1 MPDTSQSQS
10 SKIAK
15 NQSNENLSL
24 SISLSNGVSASNVLD
39 ALDVAAERLSIVRY
53 VFLVQIEDG
62 IASASQ
68 RSSLEYA
75 DAVLMGWPDR
85 DNRDVVT
92 PENSETIDKINKN
105 LQKME
110 SNIAEFSKFER
121 ASLIDN
127 MSEVLVEITECVA
140 NIRGVFQP
148 DFALPTFE
156 EIKRVVQDEWN
167 EEMGNINPDKA
178 NVASSVID
186 EAKADDAA
194 DASNASNASNA
205 NNTRNVRNAFRTN

>member
-15 NQSNENLSL
+15 NQSSEDLSL
-24 SISLSNGVSASNVLD
+24 SISLSSGVGASNVLD

-127 MSEVLVEITECVA
+127 MSEVLVGITECVA

-186 EAKADDAA
+186 EVKADDAA
-194 DASNASNASNA
+194 DAANA
-205 NNTRNVRNAFRTN
+205 

>member
-92 PENSETIDKINKN
+92 PENSETIDEVNKN

-110 SNIAEFSKFER
+110 SNIAEFSKLER
-121 ASLIDN
+121 ASLVDN

-148 DFALPTFE
+148 DFDLPTFE

-194 DASNASNASNA
+194 DASNASNANNA
-205 NNTRNVRNAFRTN
+205 RNVRNASRTN

>member
-15 NQSNENLSL
+15 NQSNEDL
-24 SISLSNGVSASNVLD
+24 SLSNGVGASNVLD

-75 DAVLMGWPDR
+75 DSVLMGWPDR

-127 MSEVLVEITECVA
+127 MSEVLVEITKCVA

-186 EAKADDAA
+186 EVKADDAS
-194 DASNASNASNA
+194 DAANA
-205 NNTRNVRNAFRTN
+205 

>member
-15 NQSNENLSL
+15 NQSNEDL
-24 SISLSNGVSASNVLD
+24 SLSNGVGASNVLD

-178 NVASSVID
+178 NVASSIID

>member
-15 NQSNENLSL
+15 NQSNEDL
-24 SISLSNGVSASNVLD
+24 SLSNGVGASNVLD

-53 VFLVQIEDG
+53 VFLVQIDDG

-186 EAKADDAA
+186 EVKADDAA
-194 DASNASNASNA
+194 DAANA
-205 NNTRNVRNAFRTN
+205 

>member
-15 NQSNENLSL
+15 NQSNEDLSL
-24 SISLSNGVSASNVLD
+24 SSGVGASNVLD

-62 IASASQ
+62 IASASK

-186 EAKADDAA
+186 EVKADDAA
-194 DASNASNASNA
+194 DAANA
-205 NNTRNVRNAFRTN
+205 

>member
-15 NQSNENLSL
+15 NQSNEDL
-24 SISLSNGVSASNVLD
+24 SLSNGVGASNVLD

-121 ASLIDN
+121 TSLIDN

-186 EAKADDAA
+186 EVKADDAA
-194 DASNASNASNA
+194 DAANA
-205 NNTRNVRNAFRTN
+205 

>member
-1 MPDTSQSQS
+1 MPDTSQL
-10 SKIAK
+10 SKTHK
-15 NQSNENLSL
+15 ERFNGFV
-24 SISLSNGVSASNVLD
+24 SISNSNVFD
-39 ALDVAAERLSIVRY
+39 ALDIAAERLSIVRY

-85 DNRDVVT
+85 DNRDVIM
-92 PENSETIDKINKN
+92 PDSNETVESINCN

-110 SNIAEFSKFER
+110 SNILEFSKLER
-121 ASLIDN
+121 AGLVDN
-127 MSEVLVEITECVA
+127 MSEVLVAITECVA

-148 DFALPTFE
+148 DFPLPTFE

-178 NVASSVID
+178 NVASSVIS
-186 EAKADDAA
+186 EAKADDEE
-194 DASNASNASNA
+194 DAKAQVNE
-205 NNTRNVRNAFRTN
+205 

>member
-15 NQSNENLSL
+15 NQSNEDLSL
-24 SISLSNGVSASNVLD
+24 SSGVGASNVLD

-186 EAKADDAA
+186 EVKADDAS
-194 DASNASNASNA
+194 DAANA
-205 NNTRNVRNAFRTN
+205 

>member
-15 NQSNENLSL
+15 NQSSEDLSL
-24 SISLSNGVSASNVLD
+24 SISLSNGVGASNVLD

-92 PENSETIDKINKN
+92 PENSEIIDEVNKN

-110 SNIAEFSKFER
+110 SNIAEFSKLER
-121 ASLIDN
+121 ASLVDN

-148 DFALPTFE
+148 DFDLPTFE

-194 DASNASNASNA
+194 DASNVSNA
-205 NNTRNVRNAFRTN
+205 NNSHNVRNASRTN

>member
-15 NQSNENLSL
+15 NQSNEDL
-24 SISLSNGVSASNVLD
+24 SLSNGVGASNVLD

-194 DASNASNASNA
+194 DASNASNASNT

>member
-15 NQSNENLSL
+15 NQSSEDLSL
-24 SISLSNGVSASNVLD
+24 SISLSNGVGASNVLD

-127 MSEVLVEITECVA
+127 MSEVLVGITECVA

-194 DASNASNASNA
+194 DASNANNAH
-205 NNTRNVRNAFRTN
+205 NVRNASRMN

>member
-15 NQSNENLSL
+15 NQSNEDLIL

-92 PENSETIDKINKN
+92 PENSEIIDEVNKN

-110 SNIAEFSKFER
+110 SNIAEFSKLER
-121 ASLIDN
+121 ASLVDN

-194 DASNASNASNA
+194 DASNANNAH
-205 NNTRNVRNAFRTN
+205 NVRNASRMN

>member
-15 NQSNENLSL
+15 NQSNEDL
-24 SISLSNGVSASNVLD
+24 SLSNGVGASNVLD

-92 PENSETIDKINKN
+92 PENSETINKINKN

-186 EAKADDAA
+186 EVKADDAS
-194 DASNASNASNA
+194 DAANA
-205 NNTRNVRNAFRTN
+205 

>member
-15 NQSNENLSL
+15 NQSNEDL
-24 SISLSNGVSASNVLD
+24 SLSNGVGASNVLD

-194 DASNASNASNA
+194 DASNA

>member
-15 NQSNENLSL
+15 NQSNEDL
-24 SISLSNGVSASNVLD
+24 SLSNGVGASNVLD

-92 PENSETIDKINKN
+92 PENSETIDEVNKN

-110 SNIAEFSKFER
+110 SNIAEFSKLER

-186 EAKADDAA
+186 EVKADDAA
-194 DASNASNASNA
+194 DATNA
-205 NNTRNVRNAFRTN
+205 

>member
-15 NQSNENLSL
+15 NQSNEDLSL
-24 SISLSNGVSASNVLD
+24 SNCVGASNVLD

-186 EAKADDAA
+186 EVKADDAA
-194 DASNASNASNA
+194 DAANA
-205 NNTRNVRNAFRTN
+205 

>member
-15 NQSNENLSL
+15 NQSSEDLSL
-24 SISLSNGVSASNVLD
+24 SISLSNGVGASNVLD

-127 MSEVLVEITECVA
+127 MSEVLVGITECVA
-140 NIRGVFQP
+140 NVRGVFQP

-167 EEMGNINPDKA
+167 EEMGNIDPDKA

-186 EAKADDAA
+186 EVKADDAA
-194 DASNASNASNA
+194 DAANA
-205 NNTRNVRNAFRTN
+205 

>member
-15 NQSNENLSL
+15 NQSNEDL
-24 SISLSNGVSASNVLD
+24 SLSNGVGASNVLD

-186 EAKADDAA
+186 EVKADDAS
-194 DASNASNASNA
+194 DAANA
-205 NNTRNVRNAFRTN
+205 

>member
-15 NQSNENLSL
+15 NQSNEDL
-24 SISLSNGVSASNVLD
+24 SLSNGVGASNVLD

-127 MSEVLVEITECVA
+127 ISEVLVEITECVA

-186 EAKADDAA
+186 EVKADDAA
-194 DASNASNASNA
+194 DAANA
-205 NNTRNVRNAFRTN
+205 

>member
-10 SKIAK
+10 PKIAK

-92 PENSETIDKINKN
+92 PENSEIIDEVNKN

-110 SNIAEFSKFER
+110 SNIAEFSKLER
-121 ASLIDN
+121 ASLVDN

-194 DASNASNASNA
+194 DASNASNANNA
-205 NNTRNVRNAFRTN
+205 RNVRNASRTN

>member
-15 NQSNENLSL
+15 NQSNEDL
-24 SISLSNGVSASNVLD
+24 SLSNGVSASNVLD

-186 EAKADDAA
+186 EVKADDAS
-194 DASNASNASNA
+194 DAANA
-205 NNTRNVRNAFRTN
+205 

>member
-24 SISLSNGVSASNVLD
+24 SNGVVASNVLN

-186 EAKADDAA
+186 EVKADDAA
-194 DASNASNASNA
+194 DAANA
-205 NNTRNVRNAFRTN
+205 

>member
-15 NQSNENLSL
+15 NQSNEDL
-24 SISLSNGVSASNVLD
+24 SLSNGVGASNVLD

-110 SNIAEFSKFER
+110 SNMAEFSKFER

-186 EAKADDAA
+186 EVKADDAA
-194 DASNASNASNA
+194 DAANA
-205 NNTRNVRNAFRTN
+205 

>member
-15 NQSNENLSL
+15 NQSNEDLSL
-24 SISLSNGVSASNVLD
+24 SSGVGASNVLD

-127 MSEVLVEITECVA
+127 MSEVLVGITECVA

-186 EAKADDAA
+186 EVKADDAA
-194 DASNASNASNA
+194 DAANA
-205 NNTRNVRNAFRTN
+205 

>member
-15 NQSNENLSL
+15 NQSSEDLSL
-24 SISLSNGVSASNVLD
+24 SISLSNGVGASNVLD

-92 PENSETIDKINKN
+92 PENSEIIDEVKKKKK
-105 LQKME
+105 KME
-110 SNIAEFSKFER
+110 SNIAEFSKLER
-121 ASLIDN
+121 ASLVDN

-148 DFALPTFE
+148 DFDLPTFE

-194 DASNASNASNA
+194 DASNVSNA
-205 NNTRNVRNAFRTN
+205 NNSHNVRNASRTN

>member
-15 NQSNENLSL
+15 NQSNEDL
-24 SISLSNGVSASNVLD
+24 ILSNGVGASNVLD

-92 PENSETIDKINKN
+92 P
-105 LQKME
+105 
-110 SNIAEFSKFER
+110 
-121 ASLIDN
+121 
-127 MSEVLVEITECVA
+127 
-140 NIRGVFQP
+140 
-148 DFALPTFE
+148 
-156 EIKRVVQDEWN
+156 
-167 EEMGNINPDKA
+167 
-178 NVASSVID
+178 
-186 EAKADDAA
+186 
-194 DASNASNASNA
+194 
-205 NNTRNVRNAFRTN
+205 

>member
-15 NQSNENLSL
+15 NQSSEDLSL
-24 SISLSNGVSASNVLD
+24 SISLSNGVGASNVLD

-127 MSEVLVEITECVA
+127 MSEVLVGITECVA
-140 NIRGVFQP
+140 NVRGVFQP

-186 EAKADDAA
+186 EVKADDAA
-194 DASNASNASNA
+194 DAANA
-205 NNTRNVRNAFRTN
+205 

>member
-15 NQSNENLSL
+15 NQSNEDL
-24 SISLSNGVSASNVLD
+24 SLSNGVGASNVLD

-140 NIRGVFQP
+140 NVRGVFQP

-186 EAKADDAA
+186 EVKADDAA
-194 DASNASNASNA
+194 DAANA
-205 NNTRNVRNAFRTN
+205 

>member
-1 MPDTSQSQS
+1 MPDISQSQS

-15 NQSNENLSL
+15 NQSNEDL
-24 SISLSNGVSASNVLD
+24 SLSNGVGASNVLD

-186 EAKADDAA
+186 EVKADDAA
-194 DASNASNASNA
+194 DAANA
-205 NNTRNVRNAFRTN
+205 

>member
-15 NQSNENLSL
+15 NQSNEDL
-24 SISLSNGVSASNVLD
+24 SLSNGVGASNVLD

-148 DFALPTFE
+148 DFDLPTFE

-194 DASNASNASNA
+194 DAANA
-205 NNTRNVRNAFRTN
+205 

>member
-10 SKIAK
+10 SKISK
-15 NQSNENLSL
+15 NQSNEDLRLSMC
-24 SISLSNGVSASNVLD
+24 LSNGVGASNVLD

-127 MSEVLVEITECVA
+127 MSEVLVGITECVA

-186 EAKADDAA
+186 EVKADDAA
-194 DASNASNASNA
+194 DAANA
-205 NNTRNVRNAFRTN
+205 

>member
-15 NQSNENLSL
+15 NQSSEDLSL
-24 SISLSNGVSASNVLD
+24 SISLSNGVGASNVLD

-186 EAKADDAA
+186 EVKADDAA
-194 DASNASNASNA
+194 DATNA
-205 NNTRNVRNAFRTN
+205 

>member
-15 NQSNENLSL
+15 NQSNEDL
-24 SISLSNGVSASNVLD
+24 SLSNGVGASNVLD

-205 NNTRNVRNAFRTN
+205 NNTSNVRNAFRTN